1 MALMTPLAGQQAQT
15 QRHRHREQTVDTG
28 IENRLWTQAQGRKGQ
43 GRMN

>member
-28 IENRLWTQAQGRKGQ
+28 AGEEGTG
-43 GRMN
+43 